1 MINLTTFAIYV
12 SPATQAGGMPV
23 LGGDLASD
31 GTNSIMATQLGPVF
45 IDVNAV
51 GGLQFSPA
59 GPVTAGTGGN
69 LPSSSW
75 GWHGVDPAAPE
86 IAASITEIAISDA
99 NGAAGTIQLQLNLLD
114 ASGGPLPPVPFT
126 IVNAV

>member
-1 MINLTTFAIYV
+1 MINLTTFAIYA

-31 GTNSIMATQLGPVF
+31 GTNSIMATQPGPVF

-59 GPVTAGTGGN
+59 GPPVAAGTGSS

-75 GWHGVDPAAPE
+75 GWHVVEPAAP
-86 IAASITEIAISDA
+86 SITEIAISDA
-99 NGAAGTIQLQLNLLD
+99 NGLAGTIKLQLNLLD

-126 IVNAV
+126 IVNAA